1 MFEEKKSLFWKFID
15 VDFSEKQT
23 MQGQHLQAEFQ
34 DVMSAKHSGGLQQ
47 CLALAFCFWV
57 FLHSKSRG
65 HNIFVY
71 LKGFVGVG
79 GGGGHDTGPTLG
91 TQFKKGDCH
100 GECDRI
106 KYLLLFSDRCPECDC
121 LGKCDTVAEGDL
133 RL

>member
-23 MQGQHLQAEFQ
+23 MQGQHLQAEFH

-47 CLALAFCFWV
+47 CLALALWRTLFDFCFWG

-79 GGGGHDTGPTLG
+79 GGGDMTL
-91 TQFKKGDCH
+91 D
-100 GECDRI
+100 
-106 KYLLLFSDRCPECDC
+106 PP
-121 LGKCDTVAEGDL
+121 
-133 RL
+133 